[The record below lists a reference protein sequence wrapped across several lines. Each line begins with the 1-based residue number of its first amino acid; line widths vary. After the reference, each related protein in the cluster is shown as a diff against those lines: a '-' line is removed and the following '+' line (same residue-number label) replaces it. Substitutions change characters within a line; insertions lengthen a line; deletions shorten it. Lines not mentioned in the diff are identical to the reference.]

1 MREAPVVGSVIKC
14 CWDLL
19 LRPGSVPV
27 IGLINAIAKRS
38 AALLSRAIEVP
49 DRLDCIW
56 RG

>member
-1 MREAPVVGSVIKC
+1 MREAPVVGSVVKC

-38 AALLSRAIEVP
+38 AALLSRAIEAP